1 MPKNTGDCCF
11 RELTHVILTTL
22 CLVAQS
28 PWPLCNPLDCSPA
41 PSPDSS
47 AHGIFL
53 ARTLEWVAMPSCRG
67 GGHKP
72 RDWIFVSCVS
82 CIAGGFLTCWAMG
95 EALNSHDNSIKYYFS
110 SFLKR
115 QLRLRPAS
123 SLSPQPPLLVSIRLL
138 SRLLTVCLLSSPGHL
153 LQGETSPT
161 PAPIP
166 LRVRLPAGLAIMVF
180 RLYPHSSVGS
190 WDRVH

>member
-1 MPKNTGDCCF
+1 MPKNNGDCCF

-53 ARTLEWVAMPSCRG
+53 ARTLEWLAMPSCRG

-72 RDWIFVSCVS
+72 RDWICVSCVS

-110 SFLKR
+110 SFLNR
-115 QLRLRPAS
+115 GNWGWGQLPPCPPNLYCWSPSAFLADS
-123 SLSPQPPLLVSIRLL
+123 SLCVYSLPQAICSRGRLAPL
-138 SRLLTVCLLSSPGHL
+138 
-153 LQGETSPT
+153 Q
-161 PAPIP
+161 
-166 LRVRLPAGLAIMVF
+166 LPF
-180 RLYPHSSVGS
+180 PSEFGS
-190 WDRVH
+190 QLG